1 MQQLYRQQLD
11 SLLEEKVRL
20 RQAERTQMEV

>member
-11 SLLEEKVRL
+11 FLLEEKVRL